1 MNILE
6 EEDFIKG
13 LPDSALMEEAQRPTG
28 TLTQY
33 VVVSEI
39 KRRSDMRKEHE
50 AQLAQGP
57 QSTVK
62 DQIVGEA
69 MQGGIMG
76 AMPPQMAMA
85 PQMAQRMPNMP
96 PQGIQQAM
104 PPQMMSGGG
113 IVGMTNGGFLDEVV
127 VKAPNLSEQKLE
139 ELIIDGVPT
148 VDLIQMGFTSDD
160 ISRVG
165 SQIDPR
171 IIREGK
177 KILGAAPDAI
187 YDTLTFDSDR
197 GESIV
202 GRGQEARDRQVSDA
216 KASFMGRTDIPPVDP
231 PQEAPFRYN
240 LRLSGFPEAGRG
252 SPILDPLL
260 AGLGS
265 AYDRFME
272 RSDRVAA
279 NRSGIA
285 SVGTEGGDSSGRD
298 RMAALEDQA
307 AQGAIGTPIVTQS
320 GTGSAGPVQLD
331 NTEEQILANL
341 SYAQDLRG
349 GGQDQDNAGGLVPNT
364 SEISKYLNLG
374 PDGAVRA
381 GGDDAM
387 LPSGPERA
395 SGALNELKDMIN
407 RQSKFSSSTNRGAA
421 MVALGTGI
429 MEGKTAEGGR
439 AAAKILSDDA
449 KTQGALQLEGA
460 KIAAADERERNR
472 LAVMR
477 EDLQNKLGIS
487 QNASNR
493 TALAEVNR
501 ALAEY
506 DGFTIRGLADKIAKG
521 MPLTPEESMYMTLQ
535 KAQQMLI
542 PIVAPAT
549 RSLFAGAGNRQQPTP
564 TGGGAVDP
572 SQFDPANRRT

>member
-1 MNILE
+1 MTAMNLL
-6 EEDFIKG
+6 DYDNAVKG
-13 LPDSALMEEAQRPTG
+13 MSDAQ
-28 TLTQY
+28 LI
-33 VVVSEI
+33 EI
-39 KRRSDMRKEHE
+39 AQDPQPGGVPQFLAIQQLQENKDKRERYAAQLNKPSDM
-50 AQLAQGP
+50 
-57 QSTVK
+57 TVA

-104 PPQMMSGGG
+104 SPQMMSGGG

-177 KILGAAPDAI
+177 KMLDAAPDAI
-187 YDTLTFDSDR
+187 YDTLTFDADR

-202 GRGQEARDRQVSDA
+202 RRGREAQEQAVRGAQQ
-216 KASFMGRTDIPPVDP
+216 SFLGRTDIPRGEDP
-231 PQEAPFRYN
+231 AKPFRTN
-240 LRLSGFPEAGRG
+240 VQLPFGLSLEGTKFEPVADLIG
-252 SPILDPLL
+252 SGITS
-260 AGLGS
+260 LGN

-272 RSDRVAA
+272 RPDLLAEKREAGSDTPRMDAL
-279 NRSGIA
+279 RKGSG
-285 SVGTEGGDSSGRD
+285 SG
-298 RMAALEDQA
+298 A
-307 AQGAIGTPIVTQS
+307 PIVTQS
-320 GTGSAGPVQLD
+320 GTGSAPAVQLD
-331 NTEEQILANL
+331 NSNVLTDAQVQANL
-341 SYAQDLRG
+341 GLADTS
-349 GGQDQDNAGGLVPNT
+349 GLVPNT

-387 LPSGPERA
+387 IPSGPERA
-395 SGALNELKDMIN
+395 SGALDELKDLIN
-407 RQSKFSSSTNRGAA
+407 KQSQFSSSTNRGAA
-421 MVALGTGI
+421 LVALGTGI
-429 MEGKTAEGGR
+429 MEGKTGEGGR

-449 KTQGALQLEGA
+449 KTQGALQIEGA

-506 DGFTIRGLADKIAKG
+506 DGFTVRGIADKIAKG

-549 RSLFAGAGNRQQPTP
+549 QGLFADPDKQQPSP
-564 TGGGAVDP
+564 TGGTMKIVNKTA
-572 SQFDPANRRT
+572 